1 MFCFSSGVILQE
13 GLYSI
18 PSDGGF
24 AMELENILIWCVIGL
39 VAGWLASFVLGGG
52 GLIRYLVS
60 GLIGAFVGGFLFNL
74 LGIDINLGNAIVNQI
89 VVATVGAIVV
99 VFVARRIS

>member
-1 MFCFSSGVILQE
+1 
-13 GLYSI
+13 
-18 PSDGGF
+18 
-24 AMELENILIWCVIGL
+24 MEIENILIWCVIGL
-39 VAGWLASFVLGGG
+39 VAGWLASLVLGGG
-52 GLIRYLVS
+52 GLIRYLIS

-99 VFVARRIS
+99 VFVARRIT

>member
-1 MFCFSSGVILQE
+1 
-13 GLYSI
+13 
-18 PSDGGF
+18 
-24 AMELENILIWCVIGL
+24 MELENILIWCGIGL

-52 GLIRYLVS
+52 GLIRCLVS

>member
-1 MFCFSSGVILQE
+1 MDIK
-13 GLYSI
+13 
-18 PSDGGF
+18 
-24 AMELENILIWCVIGL
+24 NIVIWCVIGL
-39 VAGWLASFVLGGG
+39 VAGWLASLVLGGG

>member
-1 MFCFSSGVILQE
+1 
-13 GLYSI
+13 
-18 PSDGGF
+18 
-24 AMELENILIWCVIGL
+24 MEIENILIWCVIGL
-39 VAGWLASFVLGGG
+39 IAGWLASLVLGGG
-52 GLIRYLVS
+52 GLIRYLIS

-99 VFVARRIS
+99 VFVARRIT

>member
-1 MFCFSSGVILQE
+1 
-13 GLYSI
+13 
-18 PSDGGF
+18 
-24 AMELENILIWCVIGL
+24 MELENILIWCVIGL

>member
-1 MFCFSSGVILQE
+1 MVI
-13 GLYSI
+13 
-18 PSDGGF
+18 
-24 AMELENILIWCVIGL
+24 ENILIWCVIGL
-39 VAGWLASFVLGGG
+39 VAGWLASLVLGGG
-52 GLIRYLVS
+52 GLIRYLIS

-99 VFVARRIS
+99 VFIARRIG

>member
-1 MFCFSSGVILQE
+1 
-13 GLYSI
+13 
-18 PSDGGF
+18 
-24 AMELENILIWCVIGL
+24 MEIENILIWCVIGL
-39 VAGWLASFVLGGG
+39 VAGWLASLVLGGG

>member
-1 MFCFSSGVILQE
+1 
-13 GLYSI
+13 
-18 PSDGGF
+18 
-24 AMELENILIWCVIGL
+24 MEIENILIWCGIGL
-39 VAGWLASFVLGGG
+39 VAGWLASLVLGGG